1 VLHHRTGW
9 VGCREISATNQDV
22 SCRTHLHKRR
32 RHASVKKIHV
42 HTTDITAR
50 AARVRTRQSD
60 ALVSPVSGLAVFGF
74 IDGTSA
80 TAVAKSPSW
89 LMLISHSWPSS
100 MLTLKASPFPGDS
113 DSSASSC
120 PSTSCKAS
128 CSISPWG
135 RADWCSFRSSV
146 VIGRMTICLKP
157 LVYVPRWSQA
167 LRQAS
172 LAANLPQC

>member
-1 VLHHRTGW
+1 
-9 VGCREISATNQDV
+9 VGCRGISATNQDV

-32 RHASVKKIHV
+32 RHASVKKMHL

-113 DSSASSC
+113 DPSASSC

-128 CSISPWG
+128 CSISAWG
-135 RADWCSFRSSV
+135 RADWCSVRSSV
-146 VIGRMTICLKP
+146 VIGRMTMCLKP
-157 LVYVPRWSQA
+157 LVYVSRWSQA